1 MGFQEPWLY
10 SCLLW
15 ATVAILLVPPVVT
28 QELRGTGLGLG
39 NWNNNAGIPGS
50 SEDLSTEYGHHI
62 HSHGAYQGEKDR
74 HHREEDEDFSREYGH
89 QVQDHRYPGHEVGEE
104 NVSEEVFRGHVRQL
118 HGHHKPNSEDLGD
131 SAESHFPRQQSHN
144 REEEDGVV
152 SGEDHRHIPR
162 HDHHGNEEEDET
174 FGVAVVSC
182 RNCGRQ

>member
-89 QVQDHRYPGHEVGEE
+89 QGPCVATVLSATDVV
-104 NVSEEVFRGHVRQL
+104 NVKAATVMRRTWGNTVTSVSTA
-118 HGHHKPNSEDLGD
+118 NSATSARWSVTHSALQEATLTISPPLCIKLWLTCWRRKSPDL
-131 SAESHFPRQQSHN
+131 ATWQEPHLFL
-144 REEEDGVV
+144 
-152 SGEDHRHIPR
+152 
-162 HDHHGNEEEDET
+162 
-174 FGVAVVSC
+174 
-182 RNCGRQ
+182 